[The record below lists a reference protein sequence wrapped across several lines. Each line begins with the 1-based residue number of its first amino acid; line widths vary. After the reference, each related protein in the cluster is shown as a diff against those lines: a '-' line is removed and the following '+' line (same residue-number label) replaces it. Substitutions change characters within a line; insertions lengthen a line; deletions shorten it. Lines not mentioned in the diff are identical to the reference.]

1 MYYNLPPTKNFFTNH
16 KGLKIHYREWLTNS
30 SNFIFYIHGYNCNIN
45 RNITDE
51 FSKLIP
57 HINICTYDIQ
67 GHGFSQGETALVESK
82 NDLIKDGLQF
92 INLMLKKH
100 KINKY
105 IIMGSSMGGSLA
117 IELTKEINDKK
128 LIGTILLAPAISLC
142 GNNNQL
148 LEHLLQNYISYYLP
162 KQKFPNFLN
171 YRVDTSKSINCPKL
185 IHFTNNDELT
195 YKENIKFQT
204 ANTIISL
211 GYSNLQNLHK
221 IKPKITILHD
231 INDQVTSF
239 NASAKFCSL
248 TKSKLIPL
256 INQKHDLLAN
266 CPNIIK
272 KIILKYFKL

>member
-1 MYYNLPPTKNFFTNH
+1 MYYNLPPTNNFFTNH
-16 KGLKIHYREWLTNS
+16 KGYKIHYREWLTNS
-30 SNFIFYIHGYNCNIN
+30 NNFIFYFHGYNCNIN
-45 RNITDE
+45 RNIQDN
-51 FSKLIP
+51 FFKLIP
-57 HINICTYDIQ
+57 QINMCAYDIQ
-67 GHGFSQGETALVESK
+67 GHGFSEGETALVEST

-92 INLMLKKH
+92 IQLMLKKH

-117 IELTKEINDKK
+117 IELSKEINDNK

-171 YRVDTSKSINCPKL
+171 YRVDPSKSINCHKL
-185 IHFTNNDELT
+185 IQFTNNDKLT

-211 GYSNLQNLHK
+211 GHSNLQNLHK

-231 INDQVTSF
+231 INDQITSF
-239 NASAKFCSL
+239 KSSAQFCAL

-256 INQKHDLLAN
+256 HNQKHDLLAN

-272 KIILKYFKL
+272 KITLKYFKL